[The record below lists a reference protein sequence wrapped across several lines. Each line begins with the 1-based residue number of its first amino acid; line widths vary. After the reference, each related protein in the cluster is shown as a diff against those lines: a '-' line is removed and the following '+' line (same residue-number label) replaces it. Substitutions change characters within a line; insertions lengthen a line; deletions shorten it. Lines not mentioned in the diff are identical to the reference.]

1 MARDGNAKG
10 MKETK
15 FKDTVLGKIPE
26 EWSVAQV
33 GDLFS
38 MKRNNTLS
46 RDNLNYSDL
55 AGYKNIHY
63 GDVLVKFGAFIDI
76 STDTLPFVNHDIK
89 FNPDLLENGD
99 VIIAD
104 TAEDETVG
112 KASEVIGI
120 SAKDKVVSGLHTM
133 ILHPNEKFASK
144 YLGYFL
150 NGEAYHNSLY
160 NSMQGTKVI
169 SISKKAINATSI
181 AYPSLSEQQR
191 IASALSDVDALVAEL
206 DALIEKKR
214 AIMAGTMQELLTG
227 KRRLQGFSEPWVE
240 KKFCEVGTTYNGLS
254 GKTAADFGHGTS
266 KYVTFVNVI
275 YNAVVNPTILDCVD
289 VSPTERQNAVLKE
302 DLLLNTSSE
311 TPEEVGMCSY
321 MATSIPNL
329 YLNSFCFGFR
339 VNNKDVCP
347 LFLSYLLRSATGRS
361 FMLELAQGSTRYNL
375 PKRKFLQSAI
385 LLPSSLAEQHAIA
398 TILSDMD
405 AEIAELEA
413 KRDKYKE
420 VRQGM
425 MQQLL
430 TGKIRL
436 I

>member
-15 FKDTVLGKIPE
+15 FKDTELGKIPE
-26 EWSVAQV
+26 EWEVCKVLDFTDVMTGATPSTENPDYWGGHILWMNSGELNKKFVYDVAGRITKKGYNSASTHMLPKNCVLIGLAGQGKTRGTAAINKIELCTNQSIGAILPSSDTDADYLFYFFDSQYQNLRALSS
-33 GDLFS
+33 GDGG
-38 MKRNNTLS
+38 RGGLS
-46 RDNLNYSDL
+46 KGLLLNY
-55 AGYKNIHY
+55 
-63 GDVLVKFGAFIDI
+63 
-76 STDTLPFVNHDIK
+76 
-89 FNPDLLENGD
+89 D
-99 VIIAD
+99 VIRPHD
-104 TAEDETVG
+104 
-112 KASEVIGI
+112 KA
-120 SAKDKVVSGLHTM
+120 
-133 ILHPNEKFASK
+133 
-144 YLGYFL
+144 
-150 NGEAYHNSLY
+150 
-160 NSMQGTKVI
+160 
-169 SISKKAINATSI
+169 
-181 AYPSLSEQQR
+181 EQQR

-275 YNAVVNPTILDCVD
+275 YNAVVNPTILDSVD

>member
-26 EWSVAQV
+26 EWEVCKVLDFTDVMTGATPSTENPDYWGGHILWMSSGEINKKFVYDVAGRITKEGYNSASTHMLPKNCVLIGLAGQGKTRGTAAINKIELCTNQSIGAILPSSDTDADYLFYFFDSQYQNLRALSS
-33 GDLFS
+33 GDGG
-38 MKRNNTLS
+38 RGGLS
-46 RDNLNYSDL
+46 KGLLLNY
-55 AGYKNIHY
+55 
-63 GDVLVKFGAFIDI
+63 
-76 STDTLPFVNHDIK
+76 
-89 FNPDLLENGD
+89 D
-99 VIIAD
+99 VIRPHD
-104 TAEDETVG
+104 
-112 KASEVIGI
+112 KA
-120 SAKDKVVSGLHTM
+120 
-133 ILHPNEKFASK
+133 
-144 YLGYFL
+144 
-150 NGEAYHNSLY
+150 
-160 NSMQGTKVI
+160 
-169 SISKKAINATSI
+169 
-181 AYPSLSEQQR
+181 EQQR

-240 KKFCEVGTTYNGLS
+240 RTIEDFAKITTGASNTQDQAPFGIFPFYIRSESVMKSNRFLYDCEGVITIGDGQIGKVFHYVNGKFDLHQRCYLIYDFYDVDAKFFYYIFSAFFYERAIALS
-254 GKTAADFGHGTS
+254 AKAT
-266 KYVTFVNVI
+266 
-275 YNAVVNPTILDCVD
+275 VD
-289 VSPTERQNAVLKE
+289 SVRRDMIAKMKV
-302 DLLLNTSSE
+302 DL
-311 TPEEVGMCSY
+311 P
-321 MATSIPNL
+321 
-329 YLNSFCFGFR
+329 
-339 VNNKDVCP
+339 
-347 LFLSYLLRSATGRS
+347 
-361 FMLELAQGSTRYNL
+361 
-375 PKRKFLQSAI
+375 
-385 LLPSSLAEQHAIA
+385 SLAEQHAIA

>member
-1 MARDGNAKG
+1 

-15 FKDTVLGKIPE
+15 FKDTELGKIPE
-26 EWSVAQV
+26 EWDY
-33 GDLFS
+33 GKFEDYLDKFS
-38 MKRNNTLS
+38 AGATPYRGIASNFIGTIPWVS
-46 RDNLNYSDL
+46 SGELNYNYITDTREHISQDAQKSTHL
-55 AGYKNIHY
+55 TLHPKGTFLIAITGLEAAGTR
-63 GDVLVKFGAFIDI
+63 GRCAFIETPATTNQSCLAI
-76 STDTLPFVNHDIK
+76 YSTEKMIVEYLFWFYQQWSDYLA
-89 FNPDLLENGD
+89 FNFSQGSKQQSF
-99 VIIAD
+99 
-104 TAEDETVG
+104 TAEIV
-112 KASEVIGI
+112 
-120 SAKDKVVSGLHTM
+120 
-133 ILHPNEKFASK
+133 
-144 YLGYFL
+144 
-150 NGEAYHNSLY
+150 
-160 NSMQGTKVI
+160 
-169 SISKKAINATSI
+169 KKLPIYA
-181 AYPSLSEQQR
+181 PSLSEQQR
-191 IASALSDVDALVAEL
+191 IASALSDADALVAEL

-275 YNAVVNPTILDCVD
+275 YNAVINPTILDSVD
-289 VSPTERQNAVLKE
+289 VSPKERQNAVLKE

-321 MATSIPNL
+321 MAASIPNL

-339 VNNKDVCP
+339 VSNKDVCP

-385 LLPSSLAEQHAIA
+385 LLPSSLAEQRAIA

>member
-15 FKDTVLGKIPE
+15 FKDTELGKIPE
-26 EWSVAQV
+26 DWSVAQV

-63 GDVLVKFGAFIDI
+63 GDVLVKFGAFIDV

-104 TAEDETVG
+104 TAEDENVG

-120 SAKDKVVSGLHTM
+120 SAKDKVVSGLHT
-133 ILHPNEKFASK
+133 IVLHPNEKFASK

-169 SISKKAINATSI
+169 SISQKAINATSI
-181 AYPSLSEQQR
+181 AYPSFSEQQR
-191 IASALSDVDALVAEL
+191 IASALSDADALVAEL

-227 KRRLQGFSEPWVE
+227 KRRLKGFSDPWVNVE
-240 KKFCEVGTTYNGLS
+240 LSSIGTFIGGGTPSTSNANYWNGKMPWISSADISKGKLNSLCISRRITDAAILNSATKRCPKGTLLIVSRVGVGKIDIAPCEVCTSQDFTNLVVDECHCDIFIAYRLIPILEYK
-254 GKTAADFGHGTS
+254 GKEAQGTS
-266 KYVTFVNVI
+266 IQGISSKEVKRLGI
-275 YNAVVNPTILDCVD
+275 TI
-289 VSPTERQNAVLKE
+289 PA
-302 DLLLNTSSE
+302 
-311 TPEEVGMCSY
+311 
-321 MATSIPNL
+321 
-329 YLNSFCFGFR
+329 
-339 VNNKDVCP
+339 
-347 LFLSYLLRSATGRS
+347 
-361 FMLELAQGSTRYNL
+361 
-375 PKRKFLQSAI
+375 
-385 LLPSSLAEQHAIA
+385 SLAEQRAIA
-398 TILSDMD
+398 SILSDMD

>member
-15 FKDTVLGKIPE
+15 FKDTGLGKIPE
-26 EWSVAQV
+26 EWSVVQV

-63 GDVLVKFGAFIDI
+63 GDVLVKFGAFIDV

-104 TAEDETVG
+104 TAEDENVG

-120 SAKDKVVSGLHTM
+120 SAKDKVVSGLHT
-133 ILHPNEKFASK
+133 IVLHPNEKFASK

-150 NGEAYHNSLY
+150 NGKAYHNSLY

-169 SISKKAINATSI
+169 SISQKAINATSI
-181 AYPSLSEQQR
+181 AYPSFSEQQR

-227 KRRLQGFSEPWVE
+227 KRRLQGFSEPWV
-240 KKFCEVGTTYNGLS
+240 KKTLEEICLRHDNLRIPVKASERKAGYTPYYGANGIQDYVEGYTHDGESILIAEDGANDLDNYPVNFAVG
-254 GKTAADFGHGTS
+254 KIW
-266 KYVTFVNVI
+266 VNNHAHVVKAKEEFI
-275 YNAVVNPTILDCVD
+275 Y
-289 VSPTERQNAVLKE
+289 
-302 DLLLNTSSE
+302 
-311 TPEEVGMCSY
+311 SY
-321 MATSIPNL
+321 FL
-329 YLNSFCFGFR
+329 YLALKQCNF
-339 VNNKDVCP
+339 NDVIV
-347 LFLSYLLRSATGRS
+347 
-361 FMLELAQGSTRYNL
+361 GSSRAKLNASSLMQINVKY
-375 PKRKFLQSAI
+375 
-385 LLPSSLAEQHAIA
+385 PSSLAEQRAIA

-425 MQQLL
+425 VQQLL

>member
-1 MARDGNAKG
+1 

-26 EWSVAQV
+26 DWSVAQV

-63 GDVLVKFGAFIDI
+63 GDVLVKFGAFIDT

-169 SISKKAINATSI
+169 SISQKAINATSI

-191 IASALSDVDALVAEL
+191 IASALSDADALVAEL
-206 DALIEKKR
+206 DVLIEKKR
-214 AIMAGTMQELLTG
+214 AIMAGTMQEFFTG
-227 KRRLQGFSEPWVE
+227 KRRLQGFDEPWVDVVFGDKIKIYRGGSPRPIE
-240 KKFCEVGTTYNGLS
+240 SYLTNNPNGLNWIKIGDARPGDKYITKTSEKIIPEGLGATRAVYS
-254 GKTAADFGHGTS
+254 GDFLLSNSMSFGRPYILKIDGCIHDGWLSITE
-266 KYVTFVNVI
+266 YQETF
-275 YNAVVNPTILDCVD
+275 DRD
-289 VSPTERQNAVLKE
+289 F
-302 DLLLNTSSE
+302 
-311 TPEEVGMCSY
+311 
-321 MATSIPNL
+321 L
-329 YLNSFCFGFR
+329 Y
-339 VNNKDVCP
+339 
-347 LFLSYLLRSATGRS
+347 YLL
-361 FMLELAQGSTRYNL
+361 GSD
-375 PKRKFLQSAI
+375 AI
-385 LLPSSLAEQHAIA
+385 LQKFKTLAAGSGVQNLNKKLVADMELQIPSSLAEQRAIA
-398 TILSDMD
+398 SILSDMD

>member
-15 FKDTVLGKIPE
+15 FKDTELGKIPE
-26 EWSVAQV
+26 DWSVAQV

-120 SAKDKVVSGLHTM
+120 SAKDKVISGLHTM

-169 SISKKAINATSI
+169 SISQKAINATSI

-191 IASALSDVDALVAEL
+191 IASALSDADALVAEL
-206 DALIEKKR
+206 DVLIEKKR
-214 AIMAGTMQELLTG
+214 AIMAGTMQEFFTG
-227 KRRLQGFSEPWVE
+227 KRRLQGFDEPWVDVVFGDKIKIYRGGSPRPIE
-240 KKFCEVGTTYNGLS
+240 SYLTNNPNGLNWIKIGDARPGDKYITKTSEKIIPEGLGATRAVYS
-254 GKTAADFGHGTS
+254 GDFLLSNSMSFGRPYILKIDGCIHDGWLSITE
-266 KYVTFVNVI
+266 YQETF
-275 YNAVVNPTILDCVD
+275 DRD
-289 VSPTERQNAVLKE
+289 F
-302 DLLLNTSSE
+302 
-311 TPEEVGMCSY
+311 
-321 MATSIPNL
+321 L
-329 YLNSFCFGFR
+329 Y
-339 VNNKDVCP
+339 
-347 LFLSYLLRSATGRS
+347 YLL
-361 FMLELAQGSTRYNL
+361 GSD
-375 PKRKFLQSAI
+375 AI
-385 LLPSSLAEQHAIA
+385 LQKFKTLAAGSGVQNLNKKLVADMELQIPSSLAEQRAIA
-398 TILSDMD
+398 SILSDMD